1 MINNF
6 YTLYRQVQNYR
17 GFLQGAKL
25 IGCFSQA
32 EETLHLEWV
41 TPSRQVMMTEISADP
56 SFPYWL
62 LREPFNRKKKNVIDI
77 FIPLIGKHLT
87 GLTIIPFDRVIALR
101 FDNDETL
108 AVELYGSPN
117 IFYVNASGVIVDSF
131 LNPKRWISGEYAFR
145 DEIASEASI
154 DEVKNKRLE
163 TMSSSDDMK
172 MELSKGIG
180 AFNKYLYLE
189 WLARLNA
196 GNESSAVSVDDCKSA
211 FNGLYDELM
220 SGEPRIY
227 SKGEQPFLFSLISL
241 PYLAD
246 SEPSLTVQH
255 YPDINDGLRRY
266 IVQKKKRDDE
276 NRIRNLV
283 MKAAAQRY
291 KKNETLILALRKD
304 IGKSEQHKAWENMG
318 HLLTINF
325 TAIRKGMDSIS
336 LTDPSDPEGLP
347 VTIPLDPEQ
356 NPQANIARMFAKSK
370 KMKQSVGK
378 ILQRIQTVS
387 RENDML
393 VSVLRQLE
401 REPGPDDVPIEKIYR
416 DFQNRRWISG
426 ELLKSKQK
434 KEIVSGDE
442 IFRSFLI
449 EGRWKVWVGQN
460 DQKNDQ
466 LTFGYAK
473 KDDYW
478 FHARGVPGSHVLLR
492 WEQKKDNPPKRVLEA
507 VASIAAFFSK
517 AKTSGL
523 VPVIMTRKKYVRK
536 MKHGRPGQ
544 VTVERESVIL
554 AVPENPD
561 PSLKISDTSGQNS
574 H

>member
-87 GLTIIPFDRVIALR
+87 GITVIPFDRVFTLR

-145 DEIASEASI
+145 DEIAAEASI

-163 TMSSSDDMK
+163 MITTPGDMK
-172 MELSKGIG
+172 NELSKGMG

-196 GNESSAVSVDDCKSA
+196 GNESSAVSADDCKSV

-220 SGEPRIY
+220 SGDPRIY

-241 PYLAD
+241 SYLTD
-246 SEPSLTVQH
+246 SEPSVKAQLF
-255 YPDINDGLRRY
+255 PDINDGLRRY
-266 IVQKKKRDDE
+266 IVKKQKLDDE

-283 MKAAAQRY
+283 MKAAAQRH

-304 IGKSEQHKAWENMG
+304 IGKAEQHKAWENMG
-318 HLLTINF
+318 HLLTLHF
-325 TAIRKGMDSIS
+325 TEVRKGMESIT

-356 NPQANIARMFAKSK
+356 SPQANISRMFAKSK

-378 ILQRIQTVS
+378 ILQRIQTIS
-387 RENDML
+387 RESDML
-393 VSVLRQLE
+393 VPVLRQLE

-416 DFQNRRWISG
+416 DFQSRRWISG

-466 LTFGYAK
+466 LTFGYAG
-473 KDDYW
+473 KDDVW
-478 FHARGVPGSHVLLR
+478 FHARGVPGSHVILR
-492 WEQKKDNPPKRVLEA
+492 KEQRTENPPKSVLEA
-507 VASIAAFFSK
+507 AAAIAAFYSK
-517 AKTSGL
+517 AKTSAL
-523 VPVIMTRKKYVRK
+523 VPVIMTQKKYVRK
-536 MKHGRPGQ
+536 MKQGRPGQ
-544 VTVERESVIL
+544 VIVEKETVIMIEPKNPESARIIDSRL
-554 AVPENPD
+554 
-561 PSLKISDTSGQNS
+561 
-574 H
+574 